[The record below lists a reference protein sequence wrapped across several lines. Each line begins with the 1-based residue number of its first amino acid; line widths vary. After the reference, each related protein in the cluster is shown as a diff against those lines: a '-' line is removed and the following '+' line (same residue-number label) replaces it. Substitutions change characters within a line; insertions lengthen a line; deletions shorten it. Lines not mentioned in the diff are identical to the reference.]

1 MLCTH
6 LTKLSYDGTPHRIYS
21 FLLSR
26 SRVLFYKFTYIRTDY
41 CTQIKYQDH
50 TRYDG
55 KPIFVVRVLKDIDTG
70 ESIVVCKDASF
81 SKEDN
86 EHYYLIR
93 YTSFCEQVEV
103 DGVLRDKY
111 VRQTRRE
118 IDEGTVREV
127 YEDGFP
133 EPKSK
138 PFTYVDDEY
147 VERAIRCSR
156 TYHEYAK
163 DICENYRMDLR
174 RYKLI
179 RERKQYIGISN
190 REAYQAIRQMQ
201 SSSQR
206 RVKMHKLDPIE
217 RLPDGSL
224 FRLTPGQLRSVHGL
238 TKRCCNFLDGDCLL
252 LDGVCPQHISRS
264 LLCRW
269 FRRAVL
275 PQQPKLEQ
283 AILSPKKLRRCEV
296 CGTGILARSGRA
308 KYCPAC
314 AKEVHRQQK
323 AKSARKRRTGVDN
336 SGAKNP

>member
-1 MLCTH
+1 MLAVLSNPSFLRPNATLSLRQKLCYTVR
-6 LTKLSYDGTPHRIYS
+6 KSAEGGLSYGTQTGIC
-21 FLLSR
+21 
-26 SRVLFYKFTYIRTDY
+26 RVLQAVR
-41 CTQIKYQDH
+41 
-50 TRYDG
+50 R

-81 SKEDN
+81 TKEDN

-147 VERAIRCSR
+147 AERAIRCSR
-156 TYHEYAK
+156 TYYEYAK

-190 REAYQAIRQMQ
+190 REAYQAMCEDLAFAQQSLKTVLNDYADLFRKRFSEGLSIRKAADAMQ
-201 SSSQR
+201 QNR
-206 RVKMHKLDPIE
+206 GVIE
-217 RLPDGSL
+217 RRQAALYRA
-224 FRLTPGQLRSVHGL
+224 FAQLLQQR
-238 TKRCCNFLDGDCLL
+238 DEA
-252 LDGVCPQHISRS
+252 DGVCRLMQKTEYDQRDIED
-264 LLCRW
+264 LL
-269 FRRAVL
+269 
-275 PQQPKLEQ
+275 E
-283 AILSPKKLRRCEV
+283 
-296 CGTGILARSGRA
+296 
-308 KYCPAC
+308 
-314 AKEVHRQQK
+314 
-323 AKSARKRRTGVDN
+323 
-336 SGAKNP
+336 

>member
-1 MLCTH
+1 MLAI
-6 LTKLSYDGTPHRIYS
+6 LSNPS
-21 FLLSR
+21 FLRPNAALSLR
-26 SRVLFYKFTYIRTDY
+26 QKLCYTVRKSAEGGLIYGAQTGICRVLQAIRR
-41 CTQIKYQDH
+41 KS
-50 TRYDG
+50 
-55 KPIFVVRVLKDIDTG
+55 IFVVRVLKDIDTG

-147 VERAIRCSR
+147 AERAIRCSR
-156 TYHEYAK
+156 TYYEYAK

-190 REAYQAIRQMQ
+190 REAYQAMCEDLAFAQQSLKTVLNDYADLFRKRFSEGLSIRKAADAMQ
-201 SSSQR
+201 QNR
-206 RVKMHKLDPIE
+206 GVIE
-217 RLPDGSL
+217 RRQAALYRA
-224 FRLTPGQLRSVHGL
+224 FAQLLQQR
-238 TKRCCNFLDGDCLL
+238 DEA
-252 LDGVCPQHISRS
+252 DGVCRLMQKTEYDQRNIED
-264 LLCRW
+264 LL
-269 FRRAVL
+269 
-275 PQQPKLEQ
+275 E
-283 AILSPKKLRRCEV
+283 
-296 CGTGILARSGRA
+296 
-308 KYCPAC
+308 
-314 AKEVHRQQK
+314 
-323 AKSARKRRTGVDN
+323 
-336 SGAKNP
+336 

>member
-1 MLCTH
+1 MAL
-6 LTKLSYDGTPHRIYS
+6 K
-21 FLLSR
+21 
-26 SRVLFYKFTYIRTDY
+26 RVFAGFY
-41 CTQIKYQDH
+41 

-55 KPIFVVRVLKDIDTG
+55 KPIFVVQVLKDIDTG

-138 PFTYVDDEY
+138 PFVYIPCEQDERRIRRKKTYY
-147 VERAIRCSR
+147 
-156 TYHEYAK
+156 EYAK

-190 REAYQAIRQMQ
+190 REAYQGPCVRISRLL
-201 SSSQR
+201 SSPS
-206 RVKMHKLDPIE
+206 
-217 RLPDGSL
+217 
-224 FRLTPGQLRSVHGL
+224 
-238 TKRCCNFLDGDCLL
+238 KRCSTTTPISSGNAFPRG
-252 LDGVCPQHISRS
+252 CPSAKQQMPCSRI
-264 LLCRW
+264 
-269 FRRAVL
+269 A
-275 PQQPKLEQ
+275 
-283 AILSPKKLRRCEV
+283 A
-296 CGTGILARSGRA
+296 
-308 KYCPAC
+308 
-314 AKEVHRQQK
+314 
-323 AKSARKRRTGVDN
+323 
-336 SGAKNP
+336 

>member
-1 MLCTH
+1 MAQ
-6 LTKLSYDGTPHRIYS
+6 K
-21 FLLSR
+21 
-26 SRVLFYKFTYIRTDY
+26 RVFAGFY
-41 CTQIKYQDH
+41 

-81 SKEDN
+81 AKEDN

-147 VERAIRCSR
+147 SERAIRCSR
-156 TYHEYAK
+156 TYYEYAK
-163 DICENYRMDLR
+163 DICENYRMDLW

-179 RERKQYIGISN
+179 RERKQYIGIRKTGRPALS
-190 REAYQAIRQMQ
+190 AG
-201 SSSQR
+201 
-206 RVKMHKLDPIE
+206 
-217 RLPDGSL
+217 LPVFHMSL
-224 FRLTPGQLRSVHGL
+224 
-238 TKRCCNFLDGDCLL
+238 
-252 LDGVCPQHISRS
+252 
-264 LLCRW
+264 
-269 FRRAVL
+269 AVL
-275 PQQPKLEQ
+275 GPTRFIWGYEI
-283 AILSPKKLRRCEV
+283 ALSFR
-296 CGTGILARSGRA
+296 
-308 KYCPAC
+308 
-314 AKEVHRQQK
+314 
-323 AKSARKRRTGVDN
+323 
-336 SGAKNP
+336 

>member
-1 MLCTH
+1 MAV
-6 LTKLSYDGTPHRIYS
+6 K
-21 FLLSR
+21 
-26 SRVLFYKFTYIRTDY
+26 RVFAGYYK
-41 CTQIKYQDH
+41 
-50 TRYDG
+50 RYDG
-55 KPIFVVRVLKDIDTG
+55 KRIYVVRVVKDIDTG
-70 ESIVVCKDASF
+70 EAVVICKDASF

-147 VERAIRCSR
+147 AERAIRCSR
-156 TYHEYAK
+156 TYYEYAK

-190 REAYQAIRQMQ
+190 REAYQAMCEDLAFAQQSLKTVLNDYADLFRKRFSEGLSIRKAADAMQ
-201 SSSQR
+201 QNR
-206 RVKMHKLDPIE
+206 GVIE
-217 RLPDGSL
+217 RRQAALYRA
-224 FRLTPGQLRSVHGL
+224 FAQLLQQR
-238 TKRCCNFLDGDCLL
+238 DEA
-252 LDGVCPQHISRS
+252 DGVCRLMRKTEYDQGDIEDLLEQLMQHQSACRSGKRFFFCPCYDKTVTLRIILSVGKQKGQFEAMHRDCFAVSETFSRNLGQNRS
-264 LLCRW
+264 L
-269 FRRAVL
+269 
-275 PQQPKLEQ
+275 
-283 AILSPKKLRRCEV
+283 IL
-296 CGTGILARSGRA
+296 LA
-308 KYCPAC
+308 K
-314 AKEVHRQQK
+314 
-323 AKSARKRRTGVDN
+323 
-336 SGAKNP
+336 

>member
-1 MLCTH
+1 MAL
-6 LTKLSYDGTPHRIYS
+6 KRI
-21 FLLSR
+21 F
-26 SRVLFYKFTYIRTDY
+26 VGFY
-41 CTQIKYQDH
+41 

-111 VRQTRRE
+111 IRQTRRE

-147 VERAIRCSR
+147 AERAIRCSR
-156 TYHEYAK
+156 TYYEYAK

-190 REAYQAIRQMQ
+190 REAYQAMCEDLAFAQQSLKTVLNDYANLFRKRFSEGLSIRKAADSMQ
-201 SSSQR
+201 QNR
-206 RVKMHKLDPIE
+206 GVIE
-217 RLPDGSL
+217 RRQAALYQA
-224 FRLTPGQLRSVHGL
+224 FAQLLQQR
-238 TKRCCNFLDGDCLL
+238 DEA
-252 LDGVCPQHISRS
+252 DGVCRLMQKTEYDQRDIED
-264 LLCRW
+264 LL
-269 FRRAVL
+269 
-275 PQQPKLEQ
+275 E
-283 AILSPKKLRRCEV
+283 
-296 CGTGILARSGRA
+296 
-308 KYCPAC
+308 
-314 AKEVHRQQK
+314 
-323 AKSARKRRTGVDN
+323 
-336 SGAKNP
+336 